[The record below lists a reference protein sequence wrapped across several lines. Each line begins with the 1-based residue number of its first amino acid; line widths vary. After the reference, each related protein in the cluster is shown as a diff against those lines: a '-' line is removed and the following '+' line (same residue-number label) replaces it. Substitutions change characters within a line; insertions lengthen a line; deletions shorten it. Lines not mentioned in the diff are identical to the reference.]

1 MKKLRILI
9 NSNAPFATSGYS
21 MQVADFTPR
30 MKKEGYEVA
39 VVCFYGL
46 DGGEVD
52 WNGIKLLPKVDDQWG
67 TDAVLY
73 HSHDFKPDVTFS
85 LQDIWVMNDQN
96 LKQFTRWIPIC
107 VDGKTKVSFCD
118 GREIPI
124 KEVVS
129 KKIDGLVWGY
139 NGKKV
144 VKTKIKAWQK
154 IPYKMDVYE
163 LKTNKSKVLITGNNE
178 VFVNGKWVRADCI
191 NKGDMVYLYNHEPY
205 TTKKRGV
212 GLFGRL
218 IRWGRNNNNNES
230 YEKEPK
236 NRSASYNSP
245 IYSDNKYRCE
255 NDYLGTR
262 KNRSKNEPKSQKYWK
277 QIQSFYWKVNSLIK
291 DSLCYLNM
299 GLQLSTNFKGC
310 STIFDNKKGSCS
322 YSNRIYP
329 IKNKTT
335 DEEIQSTIFSKR
347 NRAMGTCENIK
358 PEVVLAIEKVKAP
371 KRTVYDIST
380 ETGNFFANKILVHNC
395 PIDHEP
401 TPPAIREKLKLAYRI
416 VTYSQFGHRQLQ
428 KEGFHSTYIPHTV
441 NTDIFIPL
449 DKSECRRVLS
459 DWCGKQ
465 IPDDAFIVGMVA
477 ANKDMPPRKS
487 FQEAMDAFKI
497 FEQRK
502 NAYMYLHTNLVSA
515 TGFPIMQ
522 YAKALGIEDKI
533 FMTKDF
539 VMRLKLKKENVPVL
553 YNAFDLFLEPS
564 TNEGFGVPIIEA
576 QSCGIPTMCTDFTAM
591 RDLVVDGVTG
601 YKIEVAYPRFTQLL
615 SYVGV
620 PSVKSILD
628 GMEKIYNVNR
638 VKMGKKARKFII
650 DNYSLDLIWNTRWIP
665 FLDKLEKEIYTQ

>member
-96 LKQFTRWIPIC
+96 LKQFTRWIPI
-107 VDGKTKVSFCD
+107 V
-118 GREIPI
+118 
-124 KEVVS
+124 
-129 KKIDGLVWGY
+129 
-139 NGKKV
+139 
-144 VKTKIKAWQK
+144 
-154 IPYKMDVYE
+154 
-163 LKTNKSKVLITGNNE
+163 
-178 VFVNGKWVRADCI
+178 
-191 NKGDMVYLYNHEPY
+191 
-205 TTKKRGV
+205 
-212 GLFGRL
+212 
-218 IRWGRNNNNNES
+218 
-230 YEKEPK
+230 
-236 NRSASYNSP
+236 
-245 IYSDNKYRCE
+245 
-255 NDYLGTR
+255 
-262 KNRSKNEPKSQKYWK
+262 
-277 QIQSFYWKVNSLIK
+277 
-291 DSLCYLNM
+291 
-299 GLQLSTNFKGC
+299 
-310 STIFDNKKGSCS
+310 
-322 YSNRIYP
+322 
-329 IKNKTT
+329 
-335 DEEIQSTIFSKR
+335 
-347 NRAMGTCENIK
+347 
-358 PEVVLAIEKVKAP
+358 
-371 KRTVYDIST
+371 
-380 ETGNFFANKILVHNC
+380 

-576 QSCGIPTMCTDFTAM
+576 QSCGIPTMCTNFTAM
-591 RDLVVDGVTG
+591 RDLVVDGETG
-601 YKIEVAYPRFTQLL
+601 YKIDVAYHRFTQLL

-620 PSVKSILD
+620 PSVQSIID